1 LLPAG
6 AVAGWGLHP
15 LESAAFSRRTPK
27 ADIRPLIVSG
37 PAMATMQKLHL
48 PPMPKRLLASVDG
61 IGQRS
66 LIVSAGAAVAGA
78 VACLDTAPAPLATL
92 IGVCGRRAMQ
102 NASTAS
108 VTAVLIS
115 A

>member
-1 LLPAG
+1 
-6 AVAGWGLHP
+6 
-15 LESAAFSRRTPK
+15 
-27 ADIRPLIVSG
+27 
-37 PAMATMQKLHL
+37 MAPMQKLHL
-48 PPMPKRLLASVDG
+48 PPMPKRLLASADG

-78 VACLDTAPAPLATL
+78 VACLGTAPAPLATL
-92 IGVCGRRAMQ
+92 IGVCCRRAMQ